1 MPTGVSIV
9 ERIVLIVKMP
19 LLLVFR
25 SGVVPKLCVC
35 DGAAALEAIFWG
47 RISMNIFIFS
57 YFLH

>member
-25 SGVVPKLCVC
+25 SVVVPLCVC

>member
-25 SGVVPKLCVC
+25 SVVPKLYVC
-35 DGAAALEAIFWG
+35 DGAFAALEAIFWG
-47 RISMNIFIFS
+47 RI
-57 YFLH
+57 